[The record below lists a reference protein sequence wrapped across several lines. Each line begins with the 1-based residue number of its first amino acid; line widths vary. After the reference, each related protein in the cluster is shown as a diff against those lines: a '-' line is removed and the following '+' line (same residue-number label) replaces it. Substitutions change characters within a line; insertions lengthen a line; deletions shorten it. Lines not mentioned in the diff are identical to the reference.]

1 MWELVGKLNKKQAPS
16 YLLVTG
22 KYIASFTT
30 NMSNFYIST
39 VPLFHFIL
47 TRDQI
52 LRIVTFICRSLV
64 QKAKGINSTENSTNL
79 ERCKKMIEKAL
90 HNIIARSLV
99 EEAKGAISFVDKRSR
114 YEIWLFDGE
123 KLDLPP
129 RQTMYC

>member
-1 MWELVGKLNKKQAPS
+1 MGSFDEKQAPS

-64 QKAKGINSTENSTNL
+64 
-79 ERCKKMIEKAL
+79 
-90 HNIIARSLV
+90 
-99 EEAKGAISFVDKRSR
+99 
-114 YEIWLFDGE
+114 
-123 KLDLPP
+123 
-129 RQTMYC
+129 